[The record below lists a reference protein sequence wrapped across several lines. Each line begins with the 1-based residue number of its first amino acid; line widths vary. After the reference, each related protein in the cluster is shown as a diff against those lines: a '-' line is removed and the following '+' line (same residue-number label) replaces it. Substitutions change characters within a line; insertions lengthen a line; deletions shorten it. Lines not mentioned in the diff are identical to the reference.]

1 MSREMKDSGVEWI
14 GEIPKDWKVKK
25 LKRIGKFSSSGI
37 DKKINQNEV
46 PVKIVNYV
54 DVYRDIKHELFNSD
68 EYMVVT
74 TVQEKIDKHC
84 LKKGDLVFTPSSETI
99 EDIGISSLVRED
111 LDNTAFSYHLLRF
124 EFNIDIYENYKKYLC
139 NNYYVRNYYSKCAT
153 GTIRKTLSRNDFELT
168 EVLLPSFLEQQKIA
182 NFLDEKVGQIDR
194 LIDNAKK
201 GIEEYKKYKQSII
214 TEAVTKGLDPNV
226 EMKDSGIEWI
236 GEIPKNWEFRK
247 IKSFSDIISK
257 GTTPK
262 EMSTIKDS
270 KYTIRYIKSENIV
283 DDELIDKPE
292 FYITNDV
299 NEELKRSQ
307 LTDKDILFVIAGASI
322 GKVAIME
329 GDLLPANT
337 NQAISFIR
345 IKDEYLIYKK
355 YLWYFLQS
363 NIIKVVINLYSVQS
377 AQPNLSMENIG
388 NIKISFPFYKNDI
401 NEIIEYLDN
410 KCYEIENLI
419 FKKEKLIS
427 ELESYKKFLIYEY
440 VTGKKE
446 VL

>member
-1 MSREMKDSGVEWI
+1 MWQRAIFNQLGNNGVRSALNASDMLNLPF
-14 GEIPKDWKVKK
+14 PKISKK
-25 LKRIGKFSSSGI
+25 EA
-37 DKKINQNEV
+37 N
-46 PVKIVNYV
+46 
-54 DVYRDIKHELFNSD
+54 
-68 EYMVVT
+68 
-74 TVQEKIDKHC
+74 
-84 LKKGDLVFTPSSETI
+84 
-99 EDIGISSLVRED
+99 
-111 LDNTAFSYHLLRF
+111 
-124 EFNIDIYENYKKYLC
+124 
-139 NNYYVRNYYSKCAT
+139 
-153 GTIRKTLSRNDFELT
+153 
-168 EVLLPSFLEQQKIA
+168 KIA
-182 NFLDEKVGQIDR
+182 NFLDEKVGEIDR

-201 GIEEYKKYKQSII
+201 GIEEYKKYKQSVI
-214 TEAVTKGLDPNV
+214 TKAVTKGLDSNV
-226 EMKDSGIEWI
+226 EMKDSGVEWI
-236 GEIPKNWEFRK
+236 GEIPKDWEFRK

-283 DDELIDKPE
+283 DDKLIDKPE

-377 AQPNLSMENIG
+377 AQPNLSMENLG
-388 NIKISFPFYKNDI
+388 NIKIPFPFYKNDI

-427 ELESYKKFLIYEY
+427 ELESYKKSLIYEY

-446 VL
+446 V